1 MKCRRAKGLI
11 YDFIDGII
19 DDSNRIA
26 LEQHLG
32 ECKSCEDLST
42 GLSRSLELLHRAPLA
57 EPDAN
62 FTWKVRLRLARERNA
77 LSDPTVPERSWVRS
91 WNRRFV
97 LSALSAFVVV
107 LGTTY
112 FATKSSLLPTVTEP
126 LSQLVRQERNEN
138 PRPVVNT
145 LVEGKVARRADELRD
160 FPSPTAGAGPNFVGT
175 DGGRGSSGVG
185 GALEEDKVSLDLD
198 SLTNHY
204 SKSSLKR
211 YRLRNLQ
218 DQVDLL
224 TSELRE
230 CGERCGDGQH
240 EKHESPEK

>member
-57 EPDAN
+57 EPDEN

-77 LSDPTVPERSWVRS
+77 LSDRTVPERSWVRS
-91 WNRRFV
+91 WNRRFA

-112 FATKSSLLPTVTEP
+112 FATKSSLLPTTTEP
-126 LSQLVRQERNEN
+126 LSQLVQPKPKDSAGPAANT
-138 PRPVVNT
+138 PV
-145 LVEGKVARRADELRD
+145 EPKVPGRADELFD
-160 FPSPTAGAGPNFVGT
+160 FPFSTAEPVRVGT
-175 DGGRGSSGVG
+175 DGGGGSSGVG
-185 GALEEDKVSLDLD
+185 GALEEDKGPLLDLD
-198 SLTNHY
+198 SLRNRY
-204 SKSSLKR
+204 RQSSLKTH
-211 YRLRNLQ
+211 RLRSLR

-240 EKHESPEK
+240 EKHESGEK